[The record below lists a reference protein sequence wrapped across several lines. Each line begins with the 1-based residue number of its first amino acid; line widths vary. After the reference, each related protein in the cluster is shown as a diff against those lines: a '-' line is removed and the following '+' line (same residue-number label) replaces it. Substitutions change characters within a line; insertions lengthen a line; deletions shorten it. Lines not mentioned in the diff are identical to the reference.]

1 MEMLYEIIKLL
12 FVGLLAGFSS
22 SYFALSRYKH
32 EKWWEMRVTAYKD
45 CIEELSDLSAK
56 YGYELDKWFE
66 TSTGLQGNSS
76 LVRKS
81 VSGDENKVR
90 KLRDMGAFL
99 FSKEAEDAL
108 TTYVETNI
116 DWDHVADPEDIYGPL
131 SHASRKCL
139 DQFVAISIKD
149 LGIKKYVR

>member
-1 MEMLYEIIKLL
+1 MEMLFEIIKLL
-12 FVGLLAGFSS
+12 LVGLLAGFSS
-22 SYFALSRYKH
+22 SYFALGRYKH

-45 CIEELSDLSAK
+45 CIEELSDLSANYK
-56 YGYELDKWFE
+56 YNLDHWME
-66 TSTGLQGNSS
+66 TSQMDTSTA
-76 LVRKS
+76 RKT

-116 DWDHVADPEDIYGPL
+116 DWDHVADPDDIYGPYAK
-131 SHASRKCL
+131 ASRKCL
-139 DQFVAISIKD
+139 EKFVAISIKD
-149 LGIKKYVR
+149 LSIKKYVK